1 MTSSSSMLRQRLA
14 LQIACALGMAA
25 AAPIGLAAT
34 VDAGLRERATE
45 AGAVDV
51 LIVMQAKAPKPARA
65 AGVGYLEHRRAL
77 VAALRATADD
87 SQAPLRAWLDAEHI
101 DYRSYWAV
109 NTIATRLTPA
119 QIDAVGS
126 RAGIA
131 RVAANA
137 PVAMR
142 RPDASTD
149 APSLPMVPFA
159 IEWGV
164 NKIRAPEVWA
174 TGIRG
179 QNVVIAGQDTGYQWD
194 HPAIKAKYLGWNG
207 TTASH
212 DFHWHDAIHT
222 TGSSCGANA
231 VAPCDDNSHGTH
243 TMGTMVGDDGG
254 SNQIGVA
261 PDARWI
267 GCRNMNA
274 GNGTPATYIECTQ
287 WFIAPTDMANGNP
300 DSDRAPD
307 IVNNSWGCIVEE
319 GCTTGL
325 EIREAIENIVEAGIL
340 FVAAAGNDGSACST
354 IGDPPAIY
362 DIVFTVGGTASS
374 NTMYAGSGR
383 GPVAGLAS
391 VKPDVIA
398 PGQQVRSSIR
408 GGGYSSFTGTSMAS
422 PHVAGAAALL
432 MSVNASLK
440 GDPQRVAE
448 ILRSTAVPLT
458 STTQVCG
465 GIPSTV
471 FPNPVQGHGQ
481 IDVWAA
487 FRVAEEIFANG
498 AD

>member
-1 MTSSSSMLRQRLA
+1 MSSPSLLRHRLA
-14 LQIACALGMAA
+14 LQIACALGIVGL
-25 AAPIGLAAT
+25 APSGLAAT
-34 VDAGLRERATE
+34 IDPGLREQAAA
-45 AGAVDV
+45 AGTVDV
-51 LIVMQAKAPKPARA
+51 LIVMQAKAPRPSRA
-65 AGVGYLEHRRAL
+65 AGVDYLEHRRAL
-77 VAALRATADD
+77 VAGLRATAEQ
-87 SQAPLRAWLDAEHI
+87 SQAPLRAWLDAQHV
-101 DYRSYWAV
+101 DYRAYWAV
-109 NTIATRLTPA
+109 NTIAARLTPA
-119 QIDAVGS
+119 QIDAVG
-126 RAGIA
+126 AQEGVA
-131 RVAANA
+131 RVASNA
-137 PVAMR
+137 PVALS
-142 RPDASTD
+142 RPDAELDVPT
-149 APSLPMVPFA
+149 LPMVPMA

-174 TGIRG
+174 AGIRG
-179 QNVVIAGQDTGYQWD
+179 QNVVISGQDTGYQWD
-194 HPAIKAKYLGWNG
+194 HPAIKAKYRGWNG
-207 TTASH
+207 TAASH
-212 DFHWHDAIHT
+212 DYNWHDAIHA

-231 VAPCDDNSHGTH
+231 LAPCDDNSHGTH
-243 TMGTMVGDDGG
+243 TMGTMVGDDGAA
-254 SNQIGVA
+254 NQIGVA
-261 PDARWI
+261 PDARWV

-287 WFIAPTDMANGNP
+287 WFIAPTDMTDGNP

-307 IVNNSWGCIVEE
+307 IVNNSWGCVVEE

-362 DIVFTVGGTASS
+362 DIVFTVGGTAST

-398 PGQQVRSSIR
+398 PGQSVRSSVR

-440 GDPQRVAE
+440 GNPQRVAE

-481 IDVWAA
+481 IDVYAA
-487 FRVAEEIFANG
+487 FLVAEKIFANG